1 MEYAYL
7 PTVIVSQ
14 AARLSELAI
23 RGVSTTGCT
32 PLDREIDQAVPE
44 RKGPWPASLSGPIA
58 PSAWLPEAAK
68 LTALAPHPVP
78 MLFSFIAHTSKAA
91 SETFYCVGAC
101 LPAETPGMCAVVNSA
116 CFSLAGR
123 PRTAGICQ
131 RCR

>member
-7 PTVIVSQ
+7 PTVTVSP

-23 RGVSTTGCT
+23 RDVSTTGST

-58 PSAWLPEAAK
+58 PSARLPEAAK
-68 LTALAPHPVP
+68 LTALPPVP

-101 LPAETPGMCAVVNSA
+101 LPAEPPG
-116 CFSLAGR
+116 
-123 PRTAGICQ
+123 
-131 RCR
+131 